1 MLTLILYILYIIALI
16 ITGVF
21 CGMCYDY
28 QKKPKRKALL
38 ISAIIT
44 VLILIVY
51 LVFGKPV
58 PKRMGMVKVGSE
70 EYYQMLEEK

>member
-1 MLTLILYILYIIALI
+1 MLTLILYVLYIIALI
-16 ITGVF
+16 ITGVL

-28 QKKPKRKALL
+28 QKKHKRKALI

-44 VLILIVY
+44 VLILIIY
-51 LVFGKPV
+51 LVFGKPI

-70 EYYQMLEEK
+70 EYYQMLEEE